1 MDEERNLILE
11 VARRHF
17 PHPVPNP
24 GQIEAVVEIVHAF
37 KNGKKHV
44 VVQAP
49 TGIGKSDIAT
59 TVHRTLAELA
69 TDRFRTTIIT
79 ATKAL
84 QDQYTEN
91 DKKIYDLRG
100 RNNYD
105 CPINQGPYNS
115 GSCRTARRRKECSGG
130 AVCPY
135 LAARTQWCNIEDLRL
150 TNNSFQI
157 EAPGALVMM
166 PERRANLIIA
176 DECHDLDDSMLEH
189 TKVDMRANEFRNLG
203 FGIEEAV
210 MEFNSLFTMVPSGV
224 MVQITP
230 LMREKLMEFGRR
242 IIMALDDYE
251 AKFKARQGD
260 MNMLGDAMEI
270 LERNTEKAALFLTD
284 EVAMWIVETCDPD
297 ARTLVLKPIE
307 ARQVADFAL
316 FRKADKFLHM
326 SATICGFSEYA
337 LALGIKPEEVLF
349 LDVPNPIEAKR
360 RAVYA
365 TGSVKVSGRDID
377 YDALTTAID
386 TILDMHPEENGLI
399 HTVSY
404 MLANEVYKRSRHRD
418 RMFMTKDRNEMV
430 NELRNRKGVV
440 VLSPAIEKGFDAK
453 GDMARFQIVAKV
465 PFPHLGDSLVKYNA
479 SNTPGWYP
487 RKTVLRVVQA
497 CGRVT
502 RGVTDYGVT
511 YIVDSNLR
519 RLYNDNPTLFPEWF
533 KESVRF
539 VE

>member
-1 MDEERNLILE
+1 MDAEYEYLMG
-11 VARRHF
+11 VARSHF

-24 GQIEAVVEIVHAF
+24 GQLEAVVEIVKAF

-59 TVHRTLAELA
+59 TVHRVMQSIGTE
-69 TDRFRTTIIT
+69 RYRTTIIT
-79 ATKAL
+79 ATKSL

-91 DKKIYDLRG
+91 DKRIYDLRG
-100 RNNYD
+100 RTNYD

-115 GSCRTARRRKECSGG
+115 GSCRTARRRKECSGK
-130 AVCPY
+130 AECPY
-135 LAARTQWCNIEDLRL
+135 LQARTRWCDVEDLRL

-157 EAPGALVMM
+157 EAPGQLVMM

-176 DECHDLDDSMLEH
+176 DECHELDDAMLEH

-203 FGIEEAV
+203 HGIEEAV
-210 MEFNSLFTMVPSGV
+210 LEFNSLFTMVAPGV
-224 MVQITP
+224 AVQITP
-230 LMREKLMEFGRR
+230 VMREKLLEFGRR
-242 IIMALDDYE
+242 VVAALDHYE
-251 AKFKARQGD
+251 AKFKANQGD
-260 MNMLGDAMEI
+260 MVMLGEA
-270 LERNTEKAALFLTD
+270 LEVLEHNMEKAALFLTD
-284 EVAMWIVETCDPD
+284 TVALWIVEQCDPD

-307 ARQVADFAL
+307 ARQVADYAL
-316 FRKADKFLHM
+316 FRKADKFLHL
-326 SATICGFSEYA
+326 SATICGFGEYA
-337 LALGIKPEEVLF
+337 AALGIKPEEVHF

-360 RAVYA
+360 RMVYA

-404 MLANEVYKRSRHRD
+404 MLANEVYKRSRHKA

-430 NELRNRKGVV
+430 GELRTRKNVV
-440 VLSPAIEKGFDAK
+440 VLSPSIEKGFDAK

-465 PFPHLGDSLVKYNA
+465 PYPHLGDSLVKYNA

-487 RKTVLRVVQA
+487 RKTTLRVVQA

-502 RGVTDYGVT
+502 RGVNDYGVT
-511 YIVDSNLR
+511 YVIDSNFK
-519 RLYNDNPTLFPEWF
+519 RLYEGNPQLFPEWF